1 MAEAISFAQDSQGFV
16 VAIEVVEIECSY
28 LTSSGARVIEQ
39 VQDGVV
45 AEALGFFQVNGP
57 EDLQDF
63 LRVQKADQLLLCTF
77 LGDVHDSFGTF
88 SVLRVD
94 KADHFS
100 ERFYGGKSLVSGL
113 DSIYALRF
121 EMIEES
127 QDEITREVIYL
138 KGFDLDT
145 MVLGGKG
152 QKEGEAIPVGCGGFF
167 TAALYAGQVL
177 IKKLPDAG

>member
-1 MAEAISFAQDSQGFV
+1 
-16 VAIEVVEIECSY
+16 
-28 LTSSGARVIEQ
+28 

-45 AEALGFFQVNGP
+45 AEALGFFKVNGP
-57 EDLQDF
+57 EDFKDF
-63 LRVQKADQLLLCTF
+63 LWVQKADQLFLCTF
-77 LGDVHDSFGTF
+77 LGDVHDGLGKF
-88 SVLRVD
+88 SVLRIH
-94 KADHFS
+94 KADHFG

-127 QDEITREVIYL
+127 QDEITKEVIYL